1 MFKNVKLHKDFR
13 ICLAQL
19 STLFFDLKMKDLFK
33 KLKQII
39 KI

>member
-1 MFKNVKLHKDFR
+1 MHKEFQ
-13 ICLAQL
+13 ICFAQL

-33 KLKQII
+33 KLEQII